1 MYTGLPATA
10 VLLLVSLLS
19 RFQLKYFYGWS
30 VSCVSLTDQVFL
42 TLMKLRLNVPTLDLA
57 ARFNCSATTVSNIFI
72 TITAALHELL
82 FEYFMST
89 IPSTNKNRSCLPECF
104 SSFCNCR
111 LIMDCTEIYIAV
123 PRDSM
128 QLQRATYSHYKG
140 RNTFKALVCVAPNGA
155 IVFASKLYA
164 GCATDKDIVQHSRI
178 LNHMVAGDLI
188 LADKGFL
195 ISDLL
200 PNGVSLNI
208 PPFLHHG
215 RFTSAECCATRTIA
229 RARIHE
235 IEGNTVNAH

>member
-104 SSFCNCR
+104 SSFCR
-111 LIMDCTEIYIAV
+111 LIMDCTEIYISV

-200 PNGVSLNI
+200 PNGVSKHPTVS
-208 PPFLHHG
+208 PPWSFHI
-215 RFTSAECCATRTIA
+215 C
-229 RARIHE
+229 
-235 IEGNTVNAH
+235 